1 MKFLERRMS
10 EIPALLEPSLQE
22 SMPLKV
28 DKKLTLFIIDKLDV
42 NHLQKVFLDYN
53 YNIQVEMNVN
63 LYIKETTRLVWLQV
77 HFLSY

>member
-1 MKFLERRMS
+1 MFLERKMS
-10 EIPALLEPSLQE
+10 EIPALLEPSLRAL
-22 SMPLKV
+22 MLHKV
-28 DKKLTLFIIDKLDV
+28 DKNLITFIIEKLDV

-77 HFLSY
+77 QFSKF